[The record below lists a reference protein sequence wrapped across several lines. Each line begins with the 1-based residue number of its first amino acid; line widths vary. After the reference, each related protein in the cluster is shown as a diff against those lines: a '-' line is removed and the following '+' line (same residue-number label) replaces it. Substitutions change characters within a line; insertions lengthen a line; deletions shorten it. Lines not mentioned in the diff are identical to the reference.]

1 MNSTNALSNNVEK
14 LLGDFENTVTDTI
27 SLIYENKYEEV
38 SQVNSRLLLVANI
51 LTGKMPEIRDLD
63 WFKAIVKESIIFQE
77 NQTNNPGQKTSL
89 LNVLFENQKH
99 LVRFR
104 HDEYRNIKNHRVIK
118 DDLFATAIKT
128 SGIENEFTQLVETI
142 DKLLPSMY
150 ESEPEISR
158 LLDRVKTVVSQCEFH
173 SYLSIMIAW
182 EILCSLVYELR
193 GLTERSKIVFR
204 DKLPGIEQ
212 DILQIE
218 YCIEEFHELVNIAIS
233 ITYDLK
239 KSNFHYQKR
248 FLADSVF
255 N

>member
-1 MNSTNALSNNVEK
+1 MNFTKATANNVEK
-14 LLGDFENTVTDTI
+14 LLGDFESTVTDTI
-27 SLIYENKYEEV
+27 SLIYENKHEEV
-38 SQVNSRLLLVANI
+38 SNVNSRLLLMANM
-51 LTGKMPEIRDLD
+51 LTGKMPELKDLD

-77 NQTNNPGQKTSL
+77 KQTESPGQRASL

-128 SGIENEFTQLVETI
+128 SGIEYEFEQLALTLE
-142 DKLLPSMY
+142 KLTPSLNQT
-150 ESEPEISR
+150 EPELSR
-158 LLDRVKTVVSQCEFH
+158 VLERINTIVNQCEFH

-182 EILCSLVYELR
+182 EILCGLIYELR
-193 GLTERSKIVFR
+193 EHTDRSKTVFR
-204 DKLPGIEQ
+204 DKLPGLEQ

-218 YCIEEFHELVNIAIS
+218 YCIEEFHELVNIAVR

-239 KSNFHYQKR
+239 KSNFNYQKR
-248 FLADSVF
+248 FLADSIF
-255 N
+255 I